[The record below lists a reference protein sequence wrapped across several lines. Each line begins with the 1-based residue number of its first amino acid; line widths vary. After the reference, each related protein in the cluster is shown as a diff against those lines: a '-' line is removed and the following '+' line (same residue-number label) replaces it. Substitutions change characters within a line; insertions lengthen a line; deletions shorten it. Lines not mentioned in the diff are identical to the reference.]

1 MNIKKTQVMFLGR
14 KGRKREVE
22 NASINHQGVTLMAEP
37 NIKFL
42 GVTVDRDLNWSEHV
56 IRIRRKCLASLVQL
70 RHVFPVLPRRMRIMI
85 YNVLVL
91 PHLDYCSCVW
101 SACGTN
107 LQVKL
112 ERIQNY
118 AMRMIT
124 SAKPRT
130 PSAQLRAEL
139 SWMPLQDRRKMQI
152 VTKVHSCLHGE
163 APEYLCS
170 KFRKTPYAELRETR
184 GADNLRL
191 LYPHTSLF
199 QRCAPLTSNGFL

>member
-1 MNIKKTQVMFLGR
+1 MRRSLTRGR
-14 KGRKREVE
+14 SQCVLVKIWRSTWNTYLVW
-22 NASINHQGVTLMAEP
+22 HLMS
-37 NIKFL
+37 L
-42 GVTVDRDLNWSEHV
+42 L
-56 IRIRRKCLASLVQL
+56 RRKCLASLAQL
-70 RHVFPVLPRRMRIMI
+70 RRVFPVLPRRTRIMI
-85 YNVLVL
+85 YNALVL

-139 SWMPLQDRRKMQI
+139 SWMPLQDRRKMI
-152 VTKVHSCLHGE
+152 VTKVHSCLHSE

-170 KFRKTPYAELRETR
+170 KF
-184 GADNLRL
+184 G
-191 LYPHTSLF
+191 
-199 QRCAPLTSNGFL
+199 